1 MSIIAIFL
9 GQLIG
14 ITVSLGIF
22 YLAVAIDDKKSS
34 KASSSK
40 K

>member
-14 ITVSLGIF
+14 IAISLGIF